1 VHRWLLLS
9 AFLMALVL
17 ASWLFAP
24 SLAVRTGPRA
34 ADADGPPTVHE
45 VASELMC
52 QCGCAMTVAACQE
65 SMECSVADSIVASIQ
80 NQIDA
85 GESKGDILNGFA
97 TIYGEQVLAAPRKSG
112 FSLTVWVAPFAA
124 VALGGAFVSALV
136 WAWVRRRPA
145 PVGAESA
152 GQPSPGLD
160 LYEKQVDD
168 ELSLLG

>member
-1 VHRWLLLS
+1 
-9 AFLMALVL
+9 
-17 ASWLFAP
+17 
-24 SLAVRTGPRA
+24 
-34 ADADGPPTVHE
+34 
-45 VASELMC
+45 
-52 QCGCAMTVAACQE
+52 
-65 SMECSVADSIVASIQ
+65 MECSVADSIVASIQ